1 MDRRNFLKL
10 GLASSIALSGIGL
23 TATLTGC
30 SGSVPASS
38 EWKVLREQDRI
49 FLRSIAPAMLHGA
62 LPADDLARTQGIENM
77 LRYMDLAIHNLG
89 PHNEKQMTDLFML
102 VDMRV
107 TRGLAT
113 GVWSKWQDASE
124 ADIDQFLNRWR
135 NSSISL
141 LRLAYNGLNK
151 LMAATW
157 YGQPAAWS
165 SAHYPGPPHAN
176 ILITPQITQQSQP

>member
-10 GLASSIALSGIGL
+10 GLASSVVLSSVGL

-30 SGSVPASS
+30 SERLPANTG
-38 EWKVLREQDRI
+38 WNVLREQDRV
-49 FLRSIAPAMLHGA
+49 FLRRIAPVMLNGA
-62 LPADDLARTQGIENM
+62 LPADDLARAQGIESM
-77 LRYMDLAIHNLG
+77 LRYMDTAIHGLG
-89 PHNEKQMTDLFML
+89 PHNKKQLSDLFML

-113 GVWSKWQDASE
+113 GVWSTWQDASD
-124 ADIDQFLNRWR
+124 ADIEQFLIRWR
-135 NSSISL
+135 DSSIAL

-157 YGQPAAWS
+157 YGQSAAWPAAQF
-165 SAHYPGPPHAN
+165 PGLPYAN
-176 ILITPQITQQSQP
+176 ILVTPQISQQSQP